1 MTAFPL
7 KNKNLVFIDLDG
19 VVVDFLYP
27 IIKRGFPY
35 PKDYWFSNYSEDQR
49 KYVKGLFEDEDFIF
63 SLPPIEGSIE
73 SIYKLAEIGVF
84 AGFLTSRTEKVKL
97 ATLAWVDRYFP
108 DLIFEVFFDE
118 KKAQRMEELKRL
130 FNKDSLILV
139 EDAPHFAEEVAKNK
153 NLVFLVDYPYNRNI
167 SNTKNIVRVSS
178 LKEVI
183 SVVKIFSEE
192 SRWWIVGLTNKES
205 SAILAFVRRR

>member
-1 MTAFPL
+1 MMSVFSF
-7 KNKNLVFIDLDG
+7 KNNNLTFIDLDG
-19 VVVDFLYP
+19 VVADFLYP

-35 PKDYWFSNYSEDQR
+35 PKDYWFSNYSEEQR
-49 KYVKGLFEDEDFIF
+49 KYVRNLFEDEDFIF
-63 SLPPIEGSIE
+63 SLPPIEGAIE

-97 ATLAWVDRYFP
+97 ATLAWIDKYFP
-108 DLIFEVFFDE
+108 DLIFEVFFD
-118 KKAQRMEELKRL
+118 KNKAQKIEELKRL

-183 SVVKIFSEE
+183 PLIKVFSEE
-192 SRWWIVGLTNKES
+192 SLW
-205 SAILAFVRRR
+205 